1 VRSLASAFV
10 AERGSAAL
18 AKDDVERWL
27 CEVQGRIAARAIA
40 ENNEP
45 RDFASTLVFV
55 VASEQATVCAQ
66 IGDGAI
72 VLNSGDGLAVALWP
86 ENGEYANQTYF
97 VSQDD
102 AAEHIQFAK
111 FGPVQDFVVFSDGLQ
126 RLALNQAERAPYP
139 GFFGPLL
146 RTVRSAE
153 ELDDTTDQLETFLE
167 SDRVNGKTDDD
178 KSIVIGCRID

>member
-1 VRSLASAFV
+1 V

-18 AKDDVERWL
+18 AKADVEQWL
-27 CEVQGRIAARAIA
+27 RDVQVRISAHAAVQK
-40 ENNEP
+40 NEP

-66 IGDGAI
+66 VGDGAI
-72 VLNSGDGLAVALWP
+72 VLNDGKKLAVALWP

-97 VSQDD
+97 VSQED

-111 FGPVQDFVVFSDGLQ
+111 FGPVRDFVLFSDGLQ
-126 RLALNQAERAPYP
+126 RLALNEAERVPHP
-139 GFFGPLL
+139 GFFVPLL
-146 RTVRSAE
+146 RAVRSAE
-153 ELDDTTDQLETFLE
+153 ELDSTTHQLETFLD

-178 KSIVIGCRID
+178 KSIVIGCRVD